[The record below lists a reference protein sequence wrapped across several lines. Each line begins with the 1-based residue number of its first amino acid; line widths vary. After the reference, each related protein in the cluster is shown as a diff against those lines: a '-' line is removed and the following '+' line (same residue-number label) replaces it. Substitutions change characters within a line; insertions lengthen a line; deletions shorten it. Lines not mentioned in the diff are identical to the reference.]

1 MMHKALVNRIKNA
14 FNNNGQG
21 MVEYILIIAFI
32 ALAIITSLAPM
43 GKILAEKFTEFA
55 AKVSS

>member
-1 MMHKALVNRIKNA
+1 MTHKKIANKLKNI

-32 ALAIITSLAPM
+32 ALAILASLAPM
-43 GKILAEKFTEFA
+43 GKILADKFTEFA
-55 AKVSS
+55 AKVGS